1 MKQTKHTIS
10 GIFALLITTILFVQ
24 CKDQAAKESGE
35 VNATNKTDAE
45 YLPLAYVEVDS
56 LLTHFEFYNRLASNY
71 EDKVSKQN
79 SALNAG
85 YQKLQNEVI
94 NFQQKAQNNAFLSQE
109 RMLQEQNRIQR
120 MKDDLDKQAT
130 QVEQELALDNQL
142 LQQQVSDTLVLGMK
156 EFNSPQ
162 KYHLIFAKS
171 GNNIL
176 YADAHYNITSQVIE
190 FLNKRFKAE

>member
-1 MKQTKHTIS
+1 MKQTKRAIS
-10 GIFALLITTILFVQ
+10 GILALLVTTSLFVQ
-24 CKDQAAKESGE
+24 CKDQATKEAGE
-35 VNATNKTDAE
+35 VNTPDETNAE

-56 LLTHFEFYNRLASNY
+56 LLANFGFYNRLASTY
-71 EDKVSKQN
+71 EDKVSKHN
-79 SALNAG
+79 SSLNAG

-130 QVEQELALDNQL
+130 RVEQELALDNQL
-142 LQQQVSDTLVLGMK
+142 IQQQIADSLILGMK
-156 EFNSPQ
+156 EFNTPQ
-162 KYHLIFAKS
+162 KYHMIFAKS
-171 GNNIL
+171 GNSIL
-176 YADAHYNITSQVIE
+176 YADAHYNITEQVII

>member
-1 MKQTKHTIS
+1 MKQTKRAIN
-10 GIFALLITTILFVQ
+10 GIFAFLMITFLFVQ
-24 CKDQAAKESGE
+24 CKDQATKEAGE
-35 VNATNKTDAE
+35 ANVINTTDAE
-45 YLPLAYVEVDS
+45 HLPLAYVEVDS

-71 EDKVSKQN
+71 EDKVSKHN
-79 SALNAG
+79 SSLNTG

-142 LQQQVSDTLVLGMK
+142 IQQQFSDSLILGMK
-156 EFNSPQ
+156 EFNTPQ
-162 KYHLIFAKS
+162 KYHMIFAKS
-171 GNNIL
+171 GNSIL
-176 YADAHYNITSQVIE
+176 YADPQYNITGQVVE

>member
-1 MKQTKHTIS
+1 MKQTKHAIS
-10 GIFALLITTILFVQ
+10 SILALLITTFLFVQ
-24 CKDQAAKESGE
+24 CKDQATKETGE
-35 VNATNKTDAE
+35 TNVAGGTDTE

-56 LLTHFEFYNRLASNY
+56 LLAKFEFYNRLASNY
-71 EDKVSKQN
+71 EDKVSKHN
-79 SALNAG
+79 STLNAG

-94 NFQQKAQNNAFLSQE
+94 NFQQKAQSNAFLSQE

-142 LQQQVSDTLVLGMK
+142 LQQQISDSLVLGMK
-156 EFNSPQ
+156 EFNTPQ
-162 KYHLIFAKS
+162 KYHMIFAKS
-171 GNNIL
+171 GNSIL
-176 YADAHYNITSQVIE
+176 YADAHYNITAQVVE

>member
-1 MKQTKHTIS
+1 
-10 GIFALLITTILFVQ
+10 
-24 CKDQAAKESGE
+24 
-35 VNATNKTDAE
+35 
-45 YLPLAYVEVDS
+45 
-56 LLTHFEFYNRLASNY
+56 
-71 EDKVSKQN
+71 
-79 SALNAG
+79 
-85 YQKLQNEVI
+85 LQNEVI

-130 QVEQELALDNQL
+130 QVEQELVLDNQL

-156 EFNSPQ
+156 EFNNPQ

-176 YADAHYNITSQVIE
+176 YADAHYNITNQVIE